1 MMRASHLF
9 ASLCA
14 VFLLAMPLPAVAE
27 EGNGPA
33 MSPEETESVTKH
45 TIAIGG
51 QSVTYTATAG
61 TINLTKEDGTAR
73 ASVFYMAYTR
83 DNAGPVESRP
93 LTFSFNGGP
102 GSSSVW
108 LHLGVFG
115 PRIVVMDE
123 DGNAPTP
130 PYALRDNPH
139 SLIDVS
145 DFVFIDPVSTG
156 YSRAVEGNAEP
167 KEFHGLDKDIA
178 AVAEFIRKYVTR
190 NERWSSPKFLV
201 GESYGTT
208 RAAGLSNYLQNRH
221 GMYFNGIMLVSSI
234 LEFQTARFH
243 VGNDLPYMLFLPT
256 YTATAWYHKQLPAD
270 LQGDLQ
276 AALRASEDFALGEY
290 AEALLKGTKLDEA
303 QRNRVAKELARLTG
317 LSEEYVQQSDLK
329 VPIWMFCKELMRD
342 ERRTA
347 GRLDSRFIGID
358 RDGAGDSYEYDASY
372 AEILGPYTATM
383 NDYVRR
389 ELKYET
395 DLPYEILTGKVR
407 PWDYTTHQNQYVN
420 VAERLREAMTKNP
433 DLKVFVANGY
443 YDLATPYFATEYT
456 FSRLGL
462 DPTLRD
468 NVTMAYYESG
478 HMMYIHEPSLVKM
491 KADLK
496 AFVESALPR

>member
-1 MMRASHLF
+1 
-9 ASLCA
+9 
-14 VFLLAMPLPAVAE
+14 
-27 EGNGPA
+27 

-45 TIAIGG
+45 TITIGG

-130 PYALRDNPH
+130 PYSLRDNPH

-167 KEFHGLDKDIA
+167 KEFHGLDKDIE

-256 YTATAWYHKQLPAD
+256 YTATAWYHNQLPSD

-276 AALRASEDFALGEY
+276 TALRASEDFALGEY

-478 HMMYIHEPSLVKM
+478 HMMYIHQPSLVKM